1 MAFVDCAGL
10 PIDALPIILLN
21 CSRLMTSPAPAV
33 RNFLHLDFALAAL
46 RGQWKCLSRKRVYG
60 FTAGTSLLLLVL
72 FSFSGCE
79 TTVSTNFPDESMAR
93 MPVTLSPGDVIKVSF
108 PGTTELSQSQ
118 TIQAD
123 GKINLPFIG
132 EVQAGGRTIG
142 DLQGTLEALYK
153 PQLQNATVVVTLESS
168 LTPVV
173 IGGAVKKPG
182 KYAFDRP
189 TTVLQ
194 AIMEAGGPDQFGT
207 LGKVS
212 VVRVVGGQQRTQV
225 LDLRPI
231 LQGKPTKAL
240 YVHGGDIVMVGESAF

>member
-1 MAFVDCAGL
+1 MVLHA
-10 PIDALPIILLN
+10 
-21 CSRLMTSPAPAV
+21 SAV
-33 RNFLHLDFALAAL
+33 RNLVRPNFALEPLLSL
-46 RGQWKCLSRKRVYG
+46 RKCLSQKRQSG
-60 FTAGTSLLLLVL
+60 FAVSPCFLFLVL
-72 FSFSGCE
+72 LSFASCE
-79 TTVSTNFPDESMAR
+79 TTVSTTFPDESLAR

-118 TIQAD
+118 AIQAD
-123 GKINLPFIG
+123 GKVNLPFIG
-132 EVQAGGRTIG
+132 EVDAGGRTIG
-142 DLQGTLEALYK
+142 DLQRRLEALYK
-153 PQLQNATVVVTLESS
+153 PELQNSTVVVTLESS
-168 LTPVV
+168 VTPVV

-182 KYAFDRP
+182 KFAFDRP

-231 LQGKPTKAL
+231 LQGTPTKPL

>member
-1 MAFVDCAGL
+1 MK
-10 PIDALPIILLN
+10 
-21 CSRLMTSPAPAV
+21 SPASAV
-33 RNFLHLDFALAAL
+33 RNFAHSNFVLAPLACWWKCRSQGL
-46 RGQWKCLSRKRVYG
+46 RGG
-60 FTAGTSLLLLVL
+60 FAVSNCFLLLVL
-72 FSFSGCE
+72 LSFAGCE
-79 TTVSTNFPDESMAR
+79 TTVSTRFPDESLAR

-108 PGTTELSQSQ
+108 PGTTELSESQ

-123 GKINLPFIG
+123 GKINLPFVG
-132 EVQAGGRTIG
+132 EVAAGGRTIG
-142 DLQGTLEALYK
+142 DLQSTLEALYK
-153 PQLQNATVVVTLESS
+153 PQLQNATVVVTLERSV
-168 LTPVV
+168 TPVV

-194 AIMEAGGPDQFGT
+194 AIMEAGGADQFGT

-231 LQGKPTKAL
+231 LQGKPTKPL
-240 YVHGGDIVMVGESAF
+240 YVHAGDIIMVGESAF

>member
-1 MAFVDCAGL
+1 M
-10 PIDALPIILLN
+10 ILLA
-21 CSRLMTSPAPAV
+21 SAV
-33 RNFLHLDFALAAL
+33 RNFMHSNLPLAPL
-46 RGQWKCLSRKRVYG
+46 PTRWKCLAQGRQYG
-60 FTAGTSLLLLVL
+60 FTVSSCFLLLVL
-72 FSFSGCE
+72 LSFASCE
-79 TTVSTNFPDESMAR
+79 TTVSTNFPDESLAR

-108 PGTTELSQSQ
+108 PGTTELSESQ

-123 GKINLPFIG
+123 GKINLPFVG
-132 EVQAGGRTIG
+132 EVAAGGRTIG
-142 DLQGTLEALYK
+142 DLQSTLEALYK
-153 PQLQNATVVVTLESS
+153 PQLQNATVVVTLERSV
-168 LTPVV
+168 TPVV

-194 AIMEAGGPDQFGT
+194 AIMEAGGADQFGT

-231 LQGKPTKAL
+231 LQGKPTKPL
-240 YVHGGDIVMVGESAF
+240 YVHAGDIIMVGESAF

>member
-1 MAFVDCAGL
+1 MT
-10 PIDALPIILLN
+10 LLA
-21 CSRLMTSPAPAV
+21 SAV
-33 RNFLHLDFALAAL
+33 RNLLHSNFALAASAT
-46 RGQWKCLSRKRVYG
+46 QWKCLSRKRLYG
-60 FTAGTSLLLLVL
+60 FSAGTCFLLLVL
-72 FSFSGCE
+72 LSFSGCE
-79 TTVSTNFPDESMAR
+79 TTVSTTFPDESLAR

-118 TIQAD
+118 SIQAD
-123 GKINLPFIG
+123 GKINLPFVG
-132 EVQAGGRTIG
+132 EVAAGGRTIG
-142 DLQGTLEALYK
+142 ALQRTLEALYK
-153 PQLQNATVVVTLESS
+153 PELQNATVVVTLETSV
-168 LTPVV
+168 TPVV

-207 LGKVS
+207 LRKVR

-231 LQGKPTKAL
+231 LQGRPTKPL

>member
-1 MAFVDCAGL
+1 M
-10 PIDALPIILLN
+10 PSNSALEP
-21 CSRLMTSPAPAV
+21 LMS
-33 RNFLHLDFALAAL
+33 L
-46 RGQWKCLSRKRVYG
+46 RKCLSRKRHPG
-60 FTAGTSLLLLVL
+60 FAVSSFFLFVVLLSFAG
-72 FSFSGCE
+72 CQ
-79 TTVSTNFPDESMAR
+79 TTVSTNFPDESLAR
-93 MPVTLSPGDVIKVSF
+93 MPLTLSPGDVVKVSF

-118 TIQAD
+118 AIQAD

-132 EVQAGGRTIG
+132 EVDAAGRTIG
-142 DLQGTLEALYK
+142 DLQRRLEALYQ
-153 PQLQNATVVVTLESS
+153 PELQNATVVVTLESS
-168 LTPVV
+168 VTPVV

-231 LQGKPTKAL
+231 LQGRPTKPL